1 MTHGP
6 KTIAAA
12 GLILAVEMGAALSAP
27 VTQPTDAPAA
37 THEMQALLD
46 IRPSRPVWM
55 LAWTSGAPQAITA
68 RALI

>member
-12 GLILAVEMGAALSAP
+12 GLILALEMGAALSTP

-37 THEMQALLD
+37 TYERQALID
-46 IRPSRPVWM
+46 PRPSRPIWM
-55 LAWTSGAPQAITA
+55 PAWITGVPQAISA